1 MKHTLNIPILGF
13 AAYSGT
19 GKTTL
24 LEALIPKLTK
34 AGLRIG
40 MLKHAHHN
48 FDVDQ
53 PGKDSHRLRKAG
65 ASQMLISSRNRF
77 ALMTETPESESEFD
91 YLLTR
96 FDEDKLDVVLV
107 EGCKNIAFPK
117 IELHREEVGKPWLH
131 PNDENI
137 IAIASDSGELDS
149 ELPQM
154 NINDLEAI
162 AQFVIQYVQEA
173 KAPKSKEKE
182 AACCDT
188 LSPAF
193 LSVVQGQEKIL
204 SLVNTVSET
213 EACKIED
220 AYGRVLADHVVSP
233 VNVPQYTNS
242 AMDGYAIR
250 GDDVERESYQVVA
263 KVMAGH
269 AYDKPLEVG
278 QAVKIMTGAPT
289 PINGD
294 TVVMREQASKDGD
307 TVTFNGA
314 SIKTGQNVRQAG
326 EDLAIGNDVFTA
338 GTRLAS
344 PEMGMIAS
352 LGFGEAN
359 VFRKLKVAVFST
371 GDEVQAPGT
380 EQKANSIYDS
390 NRFTIMGMLEK
401 LGCEILD
408 FGILEDN
415 EQLMIEALENAS
427 AQADVVMTSGGVSVG
442 DADYIKLA
450 LDKLGQIDFWRINM
464 RPGRPLAFGQI
475 NDKPFFGLPG
485 NPVAVMVSFINF
497 VEPALRKMQGEQ
509 GWKPLKV
516 SAIATE
522 NLRSRQGR
530 TEFSRGIYE
539 LDETGRLTVRTTGK
553 QGSGI
558 LRSMSE
564 ANCLIEIS
572 PAVDTVKAGESV
584 TIIPLQAES
593 RPIQNSKVSMSGLF
607 IDYRKIFQRDSYG
620 SHHSLHLQRP
630 RQRTDVLVPATPQ
643 HSRSSCRSRRYRYH

>member
-24 LEALIPKLTK
+24 LEALLPKLTE

-48 FDVDQ
+48 FDVDK
-53 PGKDSHRLRKAG
+53 PGKDSYRLRKAG
-65 ASQMLISSRNRF
+65 ASQMLIASRNRF
-77 ALMTETPESESEFD
+77 ALMTETPEAEAEFE

-117 IELHREEVGKPWLH
+117 IELHREEVGKPWLYPH
-131 PNDENI
+131 DENI
-137 IAIASDSGELDS
+137 IAIASDTAELDS

-154 NINDLEAI
+154 NINDLDAI
-162 AQFVIQYVQEA
+162 AQFVLQYVQEA
-173 KAPKSKEKE
+173 KAPKSKEKD

-204 SLVNTVSET
+204 SLVNTVSEI
-213 EACKIED
+213 EACKIEN
-220 AYGRVLADHVVSP
+220 AYGRVLAEHIISP

-250 GDDVERESYQVVA
+250 SDDVDRDSYQVVA
-263 KVMAGH
+263 EVMAGH
-269 AYDKPLEVG
+269 AYDQPLEVG

-289 PINGD
+289 PLNGN
-294 TVVMREQASKDGD
+294 TVVMREQASQEGD
-307 TVTFNGA
+307 KVTFNGA
-314 SIKTGQNVRQAG
+314 HIKAGQNVRQAG
-326 EDLAIGNDVFTA
+326 EDLAIGSDVFTA

-475 NDKPFFGLPG
+475 NNKPFFGLPG

-516 SAIATE
+516 NAIATE

-539 LDETGRLTVRTTGK
+539 LDNTGRLTVRTTGK

-572 PAVDTVKAGESV
+572 PAIDTVKAGESV
-584 TIIPLQAES
+584 TIIPLQG
-593 RPIQNSKVSMSGLF
+593 RI
-607 IDYRKIFQRDSYG
+607 
-620 SHHSLHLQRP
+620 
-630 RQRTDVLVPATPQ
+630 
-643 HSRSSCRSRRYRYH
+643 

>member
-24 LEALIPKLTK
+24 LEALLPKLTE

-48 FDVDQ
+48 FDVDK
-53 PGKDSHRLRKAG
+53 PGKDSYRLRKAG
-65 ASQMLISSRNRF
+65 ASQMLIASRNRY
-77 ALMTETPESESEFD
+77 ALMTETPEAEAEFE

-117 IELHREEVGKPWLH
+117 IELHREEVGKPWLYPH
-131 PNDENI
+131 DENI
-137 IAIASDSGELDS
+137 IAIASDTAELDS

-154 NINDLEAI
+154 NINDLDAI
-162 AQFVIQYVQEA
+162 AQFVLQYVQEA
-173 KAPKSKEKE
+173 KAPKSKEKD

-204 SLVNTVSET
+204 SLVNTVSEI
-213 EACKIED
+213 EACKIEN
-220 AYGRVLADHVVSP
+220 AYGRVLAEDIISP

-250 GDDVERESYQVVA
+250 SDDVDRDSYQVVA
-263 KVMAGH
+263 EVMAGH
-269 AYDKPLEVG
+269 AYDQPLQVG

-289 PINGD
+289 PLNGD
-294 TVVMREQASKDGD
+294 TVVMREQASQEGD
-307 TVTFNGA
+307 KVTFNG
-314 SIKTGQNVRQAG
+314 SNIKAGQNVRQAG
-326 EDLAIGNDVFTA
+326 EDLAIGSDVFTA

-475 NDKPFFGLPG
+475 NNKPFFGLPG

-516 SAIATE
+516 NAIATE

-539 LDETGRLTVRTTGK
+539 LDDTGRLTVRTTGK

-572 PAVDTVKAGESV
+572 PAIDTVKAGESV
-584 TIIPLQAES
+584 TIIPLQG
-593 RPIQNSKVSMSGLF
+593 RI
-607 IDYRKIFQRDSYG
+607 
-620 SHHSLHLQRP
+620 
-630 RQRTDVLVPATPQ
+630 
-643 HSRSSCRSRRYRYH
+643 

>member
-24 LEALIPKLTK
+24 LEALLPKLTE

-48 FDVDQ
+48 FDVDK
-53 PGKDSHRLRKAG
+53 PGKDSYRLRKAG
-65 ASQMLISSRNRF
+65 ASQMLIASRNRY
-77 ALMTETPESESEFD
+77 ALMTETPEAEAEFE

-117 IELHREEVGKPWLH
+117 IELHREEVGKPWLYPH
-131 PNDENI
+131 DDNI
-137 IAIASDSGELDS
+137 IAIASDSAELDS

-154 NINDLEAI
+154 NINDLDAI
-162 AQFVIQYVQEA
+162 AQFVLQYVQDA
-173 KAPKSKEKE
+173 KAPKSKEKD

-204 SLVNTVSET
+204 SLVNTVSEI
-213 EACKIED
+213 EACKIEN
-220 AYGRVLADHVVSP
+220 AYGRVLAEHIISP

-250 GDDVERESYQVVA
+250 SDDVDRDSYQVVA
-263 KVMAGH
+263 EVMAGH
-269 AYDKPLEVG
+269 AYDQPLEVG

-289 PINGD
+289 PRNGD
-294 TVVMREQASKDGD
+294 TVVMREQASQEGD
-307 TVTFNGA
+307 KVTFNGA
-314 SIKTGQNVRQAG
+314 HIKAGQNVRQAG
-326 EDLAIGNDVFTA
+326 EDLAIGSDVFTA

-475 NDKPFFGLPG
+475 NNKPFFGLPG

-516 SAIATE
+516 NAIATE

-539 LDETGRLTVRTTGK
+539 LDDTGRLTVRTTGK

-572 PAVDTVKAGESV
+572 PAIDTVKAGESV
-584 TIIPLQAES
+584 TIIPLQG
-593 RPIQNSKVSMSGLF
+593 RI
-607 IDYRKIFQRDSYG
+607 
-620 SHHSLHLQRP
+620 
-630 RQRTDVLVPATPQ
+630 
-643 HSRSSCRSRRYRYH
+643 

>member
-24 LEALIPKLTK
+24 LEALLPKLTE

-48 FDVDQ
+48 FDVDK
-53 PGKDSHRLRKAG
+53 PGKDSYRLRKAG
-65 ASQMLISSRNRF
+65 ASQMLIASRNRF
-77 ALMTETPESESEFD
+77 ALMTETPEAEAEFE

-96 FDEDKLDVVLV
+96 FDEDNLDVVLV

-117 IELHREEVGKPWLH
+117 IELHREEVGKPWLYPH
-131 PNDENI
+131 DENI
-137 IAIASDSGELDS
+137 IAIASDSAELDS

-154 NINDLEAI
+154 NINDLDAI
-162 AQFVIQYVQEA
+162 AQFVLQYVQDA
-173 KAPKSKEKE
+173 KAPKSKEKD

-204 SLVNTVSET
+204 SLVNTVSEI
-213 EACKIED
+213 EACKIEN
-220 AYGRVLADHVVSP
+220 AYGRVLAEHIISP

-250 GDDVERESYQVVA
+250 SDDVDRDSYQVVA
-263 KVMAGH
+263 EVMAGH
-269 AYDKPLEVG
+269 AYDQPLEVG

-289 PINGD
+289 PRNGD
-294 TVVMREQASKDGD
+294 TVVMREQAIQEGD
-307 TVTFNGA
+307 KVTFNGA
-314 SIKTGQNVRQAG
+314 NIKAGQNVRQAG
-326 EDLAIGNDVFTA
+326 EDLAIGSDVFTA

-475 NDKPFFGLPG
+475 NNKPFFGLPG

-516 SAIATE
+516 NAIATE

-539 LDETGRLTVRTTGK
+539 LDDTGRLTVRTTGK

-572 PAVDTVKAGESV
+572 PAIDTVKAGESV
-584 TIIPLQAES
+584 TIIPLQG
-593 RPIQNSKVSMSGLF
+593 RI
-607 IDYRKIFQRDSYG
+607 
-620 SHHSLHLQRP
+620 
-630 RQRTDVLVPATPQ
+630 
-643 HSRSSCRSRRYRYH
+643 

>member
-24 LEALIPKLTK
+24 LEALLPKLTE

-48 FDVDQ
+48 FDVDK
-53 PGKDSHRLRKAG
+53 PGKDSYRLRKAG
-65 ASQMLISSRNRF
+65 ASQMLIASRNRF
-77 ALMTETPESESEFD
+77 ALMTETPEAEAEFE

-96 FDEDKLDVVLV
+96 FDEDNLDVVLV

-117 IELHREEVGKPWLH
+117 IELHREEVGKPWLYPH
-131 PNDENI
+131 DENI
-137 IAIASDSGELDS
+137 IAIASDSAELDS

-154 NINDLEAI
+154 NINDLDAI
-162 AQFVIQYVQEA
+162 AQFVLQYVQDA
-173 KAPKSKEKE
+173 KAPKSKEKD

-204 SLVNTVSET
+204 SLVNTVSEI
-213 EACKIED
+213 EACKIEN
-220 AYGRVLADHVVSP
+220 AYGRVLAEHIISP

-250 GDDVERESYQVVA
+250 SDDIDRDSYQVVA
-263 KVMAGH
+263 EVMAGH
-269 AYDKPLEVG
+269 AYDQPLEVG

-289 PINGD
+289 PLNGD
-294 TVVMREQASKDGD
+294 TVVMREQASQEGD
-307 TVTFNGA
+307 KVTFNGA
-314 SIKTGQNVRQAG
+314 NIKAGQNVRQAG
-326 EDLAIGNDVFTA
+326 EDLAIGSDVFTA

-475 NDKPFFGLPG
+475 NNKPFFGLPG

-516 SAIATE
+516 NAIAIE

-539 LDETGRLTVRTTGK
+539 LDNTGRLTVRTTGK

-572 PAVDTVKAGESV
+572 PAIDTVKAGESV
-584 TIIPLQAES
+584 TIIPLQG
-593 RPIQNSKVSMSGLF
+593 RI
-607 IDYRKIFQRDSYG
+607 
-620 SHHSLHLQRP
+620 
-630 RQRTDVLVPATPQ
+630 
-643 HSRSSCRSRRYRYH
+643 

>member
-1 MKHTLNIPILGF
+1 MKHTLNIPIIGF

-24 LEALIPKLTK
+24 LEALLPKLTE

-48 FDVDQ
+48 FDVDK
-53 PGKDSHRLRKAG
+53 PGKDSYRLRKAG
-65 ASQMLISSRNRF
+65 ASQMLIASRNRF
-77 ALMTETPESESEFD
+77 ALMTETPEAEAEFE

-117 IELHREEVGKPWLH
+117 IELHREEVGKPWLYPH
-131 PNDENI
+131 DDNI
-137 IAIASDSGELDS
+137 IAIASDTAELDS

-154 NINDLEAI
+154 NINDLDAI
-162 AQFVIQYVQEA
+162 AQFVLQYVQEA
-173 KAPKSKEKE
+173 KAPKSKEKD

-204 SLVNTVSET
+204 SLVNTVSEI
-213 EACKIED
+213 EACKIEN
-220 AYGRVLADHVVSP
+220 AYGRVLAEDIISP

-250 GDDVERESYQVVA
+250 SDDVDRDSYQVVA
-263 KVMAGH
+263 EVMAGH
-269 AYDKPLEVG
+269 AYDQPLEVG

-289 PINGD
+289 PLNGD
-294 TVVMREQASKDGD
+294 TVVMREQASQEGD
-307 TVTFNGA
+307 KVTFDDAN
-314 SIKTGQNVRQAG
+314 IKAGQNVRQAG
-326 EDLAIGNDVFTA
+326 EDLAIGSDVFTA

-442 DADYIKLA
+442 DADYIKIA

-475 NDKPFFGLPG
+475 NNKPFFGLPG

-516 SAIATE
+516 NAIATE

-539 LDETGRLTVRTTGK
+539 LDDTGRLTVRTTGK

-572 PAVDTVKAGESV
+572 PAIDTVKAGESV
-584 TIIPLQAES
+584 TIIPLQG
-593 RPIQNSKVSMSGLF
+593 RI
-607 IDYRKIFQRDSYG
+607 
-620 SHHSLHLQRP
+620 
-630 RQRTDVLVPATPQ
+630 
-643 HSRSSCRSRRYRYH
+643 

>member
-24 LEALIPKLTK
+24 LEALLPKLTE

-48 FDVDQ
+48 FDVDK
-53 PGKDSHRLRKAG
+53 PGKDSYRLRKAG
-65 ASQMLISSRNRF
+65 ASQMLIASRNRF
-77 ALMTETPESESEFD
+77 ALMTETPEAEAEFEF
-91 YLLTR
+91 LLTR
-96 FDEDKLDVVLV
+96 FDEDMLDVVLV

-117 IELHREEVGKPWLH
+117 IELHREEVGKPWLY

-137 IAIASDSGELDS
+137 IAIASDGGELDS

-162 AQFVIQYVQEA
+162 AQFVIQYVQQA
-173 KAPKSKEKE
+173 KAPKNKEKE

-204 SLVNTVSET
+204 SLVNTVSEI
-213 EACKIED
+213 EACKIEN
-220 AYGRVLADHVVSP
+220 AYGRVLAEHIVSP

-250 GDDVERESYQVVA
+250 SDDVKRDSYQVVA
-263 KVMAGH
+263 EVMAGH
-269 AYDKPLEVG
+269 AYDQPLDVG

-289 PINGD
+289 PRNGD
-294 TVVMREQASKDGD
+294 TVVMREQASQEGD
-307 TVTFNGA
+307 KVTFNGA
-314 SIKTGQNVRQAG
+314 NIKAGQNVRQAG
-326 EDLAIGNDVFTA
+326 EDLAIGSDVFTA

-359 VFRKLKVAVFST
+359 VFRKVKVAVFST

-475 NDKPFFGLPG
+475 NNKPFFGLPG

-516 SAIATE
+516 NAIATE

-530 TEFSRGIYE
+530 TEFSRGVYE

-572 PAVDTVKAGESV
+572 PAIDTVKAGESV
-584 TIIPLQAES
+584 TIIPLQG
-593 RPIQNSKVSMSGLF
+593 RI
-607 IDYRKIFQRDSYG
+607 
-620 SHHSLHLQRP
+620 
-630 RQRTDVLVPATPQ
+630 
-643 HSRSSCRSRRYRYH
+643 

>member
-24 LEALIPKLTK
+24 LEALLPKLTE

-48 FDVDQ
+48 FDVDK
-53 PGKDSHRLRKAG
+53 PGKDSYRLRKAG
-65 ASQMLISSRNRF
+65 ASQMLIASRNRF
-77 ALMTETPESESEFD
+77 ALMTETPEAEAEFE

-117 IELHREEVGKPWLH
+117 IELHREEVGKPWLYPH
-131 PNDENI
+131 DENI

-154 NINDLEAI
+154 NINDLDAI
-162 AQFVIQYVQEA
+162 AQFVLQYVQDA
-173 KAPKSKEKE
+173 KAPKSKEKD

-193 LSVVQGQEKIL
+193 LSVIQGQEKIL
-204 SLVNTVSET
+204 SLVNTVSEI
-213 EACKIED
+213 EACKIEN
-220 AYGRVLADHVVSP
+220 AYGRVLAEDIISP

-250 GDDVERESYQVVA
+250 SDDVDRDSYQVVA
-263 KVMAGH
+263 EVMAGH
-269 AYDKPLEVG
+269 AYDQPLEVG

-289 PINGD
+289 PLNGD
-294 TVVMREQASKDGD
+294 TVVMREQASQEGD
-307 TVTFNGA
+307 KVTFNGA
-314 SIKTGQNVRQAG
+314 HIKAGQNVRQAG
-326 EDLAIGNDVFTA
+326 EDLTIGSDVFTA

-475 NDKPFFGLPG
+475 NNKPFFGLPG

-516 SAIATE
+516 NAIATE

-539 LDETGRLTVRTTGK
+539 LDDTGRLTVRTTGK

-572 PAVDTVKAGESV
+572 PAIDTVKAGESV
-584 TIIPLQAES
+584 TIIPLQG
-593 RPIQNSKVSMSGLF
+593 RI
-607 IDYRKIFQRDSYG
+607 
-620 SHHSLHLQRP
+620 
-630 RQRTDVLVPATPQ
+630 
-643 HSRSSCRSRRYRYH
+643 

>member
-24 LEALIPKLTK
+24 LEALLPKLTE

-48 FDVDQ
+48 FDVDK
-53 PGKDSHRLRKAG
+53 PGKDSYRLRKAG
-65 ASQMLISSRNRF
+65 ASQMLIASRNRY
-77 ALMTETPESESEFD
+77 ALMTETPEAEAEFE

-117 IELHREEVGKPWLH
+117 IELHREEVGKPWLYPH
-131 PNDENI
+131 DDNI
-137 IAIASDSGELDS
+137 IAIASDSAELDS

-154 NINDLEAI
+154 NINDLDAI
-162 AQFVIQYVQEA
+162 AQFVLQYVQDA
-173 KAPKSKEKE
+173 KAPKSKEKD

-193 LSVVQGQEKIL
+193 LSVVQGQEKVL
-204 SLVNTVSET
+204 SLVNTVSEI
-213 EACKIED
+213 EACKIEN
-220 AYGRVLADHVVSP
+220 AYGRVLAEDIISP

-250 GDDVERESYQVVA
+250 SDDVDRDSYQVVA
-263 KVMAGH
+263 EVMAGH
-269 AYDKPLEVG
+269 AYDEPLEVG

-289 PINGD
+289 PLNGD
-294 TVVMREQASKDGD
+294 TVVMREQASQEGD
-307 TVTFNGA
+307 KVTFDGA
-314 SIKTGQNVRQAG
+314 NIKAGQNVRQAG
-326 EDLAIGNDVFTA
+326 EDLAIGSDVFTA

-415 EQLMIEALENAS
+415 EQLMIKALENAS
-427 AQADVVMTSGGVSVG
+427 TQADVVMTSGGVSVG

-475 NDKPFFGLPG
+475 NNKPFFGLPG

-516 SAIATE
+516 NAIATE

-539 LDETGRLTVRTTGK
+539 LDDTGRLTVRTTGK

-572 PAVDTVKAGESV
+572 PAIDTVKAGESV
-584 TIIPLQAES
+584 TIIPLQG
-593 RPIQNSKVSMSGLF
+593 RI
-607 IDYRKIFQRDSYG
+607 
-620 SHHSLHLQRP
+620 
-630 RQRTDVLVPATPQ
+630 
-643 HSRSSCRSRRYRYH
+643 

>member
-24 LEALIPKLTK
+24 LEALLPKLTE

-48 FDVDQ
+48 FDVDK
-53 PGKDSHRLRKAG
+53 PGKDSYRLRKAG
-65 ASQMLISSRNRF
+65 ASQMLIASRNRF
-77 ALMTETPESESEFD
+77 ALMTETPEAEAEFE

-96 FDEDKLDVVLV
+96 FDEDMLDVVLV

-117 IELHREEVGKPWLH
+117 IELHREEVGKPWLY

-137 IAIASDSGELDS
+137 IAIASDGGELDS

-162 AQFVIQYVQEA
+162 AQFVIQYVQDA
-173 KAPKSKEKE
+173 KAPKNKEKE

-204 SLVNTVSET
+204 SLVNTVSEI
-213 EACKIED
+213 EACKIEN
-220 AYGRVLADHVVSP
+220 AYGRVLAEHIVSP

-250 GDDVERESYQVVA
+250 SDDVDRDSYQVIA
-263 KVMAGH
+263 EVMAGH
-269 AYDKPLEVG
+269 AYDQPLEVG

-289 PINGD
+289 PRNGD
-294 TVVMREQASKDGD
+294 TVVMREQAIQEGD
-307 TVTFNGA
+307 KVTFNGA
-314 SIKTGQNVRQAG
+314 NIKAGQNVRQAG
-326 EDLAIGNDVFTA
+326 EDLAIGSDVFTA

-371 GDEVQAPGT
+371 GDEVQPPGT

-475 NDKPFFGLPG
+475 NNKPFFGLPG

-516 SAIATE
+516 NAIATE

-530 TEFSRGIYE
+530 TEFSRGVYE
-539 LDETGRLTVRTTGK
+539 LDATGRLTVRTTGK
-553 QGSGI
+553 QGPGI

-572 PAVDTVKAGESV
+572 PAIDTVKAGESV
-584 TIIPLQAES
+584 TIIPLQG
-593 RPIQNSKVSMSGLF
+593 RI
-607 IDYRKIFQRDSYG
+607 
-620 SHHSLHLQRP
+620 
-630 RQRTDVLVPATPQ
+630 
-643 HSRSSCRSRRYRYH
+643 

>member
-24 LEALIPKLTK
+24 LEALLPKLTE

-48 FDVDQ
+48 FDVDK
-53 PGKDSHRLRKAG
+53 PGKDSYRLRKAG
-65 ASQMLISSRNRF
+65 ASQMLIASRNRF
-77 ALMTETPESESEFD
+77 ALMTETPEAEAEFE

-96 FDEDKLDVVLV
+96 FDEDMLDVVLV

-117 IELHREEVGKPWLH
+117 IELHREEVGKPWLYPH
-131 PNDENI
+131 DENI
-137 IAIASDSGELDS
+137 IAIASDSAELDS

-154 NINDLEAI
+154 NINDLDAI
-162 AQFVIQYVQEA
+162 AQFVLQYVQEA
-173 KAPKSKEKE
+173 KAPKSKEKD

-204 SLVNTVSET
+204 SLVNTVSEI
-213 EACKIED
+213 EACKIEN
-220 AYGRVLADHVVSP
+220 AYGRVLAEDIISP

-250 GDDVERESYQVVA
+250 SDDVDRDSYQVVA
-263 KVMAGH
+263 EVMAGH
-269 AYDKPLEVG
+269 AYDQPLEVG

-289 PINGD
+289 PRNGD
-294 TVVMREQASKDGD
+294 TVVMREQASQEGD
-307 TVTFNGA
+307 KVTFDGA
-314 SIKTGQNVRQAG
+314 NIKAGQNVRQAG
-326 EDLAIGNDVFTA
+326 EDLTIGSDVFTA

-475 NDKPFFGLPG
+475 NNKPFFGLPG

-516 SAIATE
+516 NAIATE

-539 LDETGRLTVRTTGK
+539 LDDTGRLTVRTTGK

-572 PAVDTVKAGESV
+572 PAIDTVKAGESV
-584 TIIPLQAES
+584 TIIPLQG
-593 RPIQNSKVSMSGLF
+593 RI
-607 IDYRKIFQRDSYG
+607 
-620 SHHSLHLQRP
+620 
-630 RQRTDVLVPATPQ
+630 
-643 HSRSSCRSRRYRYH
+643 

>member
-24 LEALIPKLTK
+24 LEALLPKLTE

-48 FDVDQ
+48 FDVDK
-53 PGKDSHRLRKAG
+53 PGKDSYRLRKAG
-65 ASQMLISSRNRF
+65 ASQMLIASRNRF
-77 ALMTETPESESEFD
+77 ALMTETPEAEAEFE

-117 IELHREEVGKPWLH
+117 IELHREEVGKPWLYPH
-131 PNDENI
+131 DENI
-137 IAIASDSGELDS
+137 IAIASDSAELDS

-154 NINDLEAI
+154 NINDLDAI
-162 AQFVIQYVQEA
+162 AQFVLQYVQDA
-173 KAPKSKEKE
+173 KAPKSKEKD

-204 SLVNTVSET
+204 SLVNTVSEI
-213 EACKIED
+213 EACKIEN
-220 AYGRVLADHVVSP
+220 AYGRVLAEHIISP

-250 GDDVERESYQVVA
+250 SDGVDRDSYQVVA
-263 KVMAGH
+263 EVMAGH
-269 AYDKPLEVG
+269 AYDQPLEVG

-289 PINGD
+289 PRNGD
-294 TVVMREQASKDGD
+294 TVVMREQASQEGD
-307 TVTFNGA
+307 KVTFNGA
-314 SIKTGQNVRQAG
+314 NIKAGQNVRQAG
-326 EDLAIGNDVFTA
+326 EDLAIGSDVFTA

-475 NDKPFFGLPG
+475 NNKPFFGLPG

-516 SAIATE
+516 NAIATE

-539 LDETGRLTVRTTGK
+539 LDDTGRLTVRTTGK

-572 PAVDTVKAGESV
+572 PAIDTVKAGESV
-584 TIIPLQAES
+584 TIIPLQG
-593 RPIQNSKVSMSGLF
+593 RI
-607 IDYRKIFQRDSYG
+607 
-620 SHHSLHLQRP
+620 
-630 RQRTDVLVPATPQ
+630 
-643 HSRSSCRSRRYRYH
+643 

>member
-1 MKHTLNIPILGF
+1 MKHTLNIPIIGF

-24 LEALIPKLTK
+24 LEALLPKLTE

-48 FDVDQ
+48 FDVDK
-53 PGKDSHRLRKAG
+53 PGKDSYRLRKAG
-65 ASQMLISSRNRF
+65 ASQMLIASRNRF
-77 ALMTETPESESEFD
+77 ALMTETPEAEAEFE

-117 IELHREEVGKPWLH
+117 IELHREEVGKPWLYPH
-131 PNDENI
+131 DDNI
-137 IAIASDSGELDS
+137 IAIASDSAELDS

-154 NINDLEAI
+154 NINDLDAI
-162 AQFVIQYVQEA
+162 AQFVLQYVQDA
-173 KAPKSKEKE
+173 KAPKSKEKD

-204 SLVNTVSET
+204 SLVNTVSEI
-213 EACKIED
+213 EACKIEN
-220 AYGRVLADHVVSP
+220 AYGRVLAEHIISP

-250 GDDVERESYQVVA
+250 SDDVDRDSYQVVA
-263 KVMAGH
+263 EVMAGH
-269 AYDKPLEVG
+269 AYDQPLEVG

-289 PINGD
+289 PRNGD
-294 TVVMREQASKDGD
+294 TVVMREQASQEGD
-307 TVTFNGA
+307 KVTFNGA
-314 SIKTGQNVRQAG
+314 NIKAGQNVRQAG
-326 EDLAIGNDVFTA
+326 EDLAIGSDVFTA

-475 NDKPFFGLPG
+475 NNKPFFGLPG

-516 SAIATE
+516 NAIATE

-539 LDETGRLTVRTTGK
+539 LDNTGRLTVRTTGK

-572 PAVDTVKAGESV
+572 PAIDTVKAGESV
-584 TIIPLQAES
+584 TIIPLQG
-593 RPIQNSKVSMSGLF
+593 RI
-607 IDYRKIFQRDSYG
+607 
-620 SHHSLHLQRP
+620 
-630 RQRTDVLVPATPQ
+630 
-643 HSRSSCRSRRYRYH
+643 

>member
-24 LEALIPKLTK
+24 LEALLPKLTE

-48 FDVDQ
+48 FDVDK
-53 PGKDSHRLRKAG
+53 PGKDSYRLRKAG
-65 ASQMLISSRNRF
+65 ASQMLIASRNRF
-77 ALMTETPESESEFD
+77 ALMTETPEAEAEFE

-117 IELHREEVGKPWLH
+117 IELHREEVGKPWLYPH
-131 PNDENI
+131 DENI
-137 IAIASDSGELDS
+137 IAIASDTAELDS

-154 NINDLEAI
+154 NINDLDAI
-162 AQFVIQYVQEA
+162 AQFVLQYVQDA
-173 KAPKSKEKE
+173 KAPKSKEKD

-204 SLVNTVSET
+204 SLVNTVSEI
-213 EACKIED
+213 EACKIEN
-220 AYGRVLADHVVSP
+220 AYGRVLAEDIISP

-250 GDDVERESYQVVA
+250 SDDVDRDSYQVVA
-263 KVMAGH
+263 EVMAGH
-269 AYDKPLEVG
+269 AYDQPLQVG

-289 PINGD
+289 PLNGD
-294 TVVMREQASKDGD
+294 TVVMREQASQEGD
-307 TVTFNGA
+307 KVTFNGA
-314 SIKTGQNVRQAG
+314 HIKAGQNVRQAG
-326 EDLAIGNDVFTA
+326 EDLTIGSDVFTA

-475 NDKPFFGLPG
+475 NNKPFFGLPG

-516 SAIATE
+516 NAIATE

-539 LDETGRLTVRTTGK
+539 LDDTGRLTVRTTGK

-572 PAVDTVKAGESV
+572 PAIDTVKAGESV
-584 TIIPLQAES
+584 TIIPLQG
-593 RPIQNSKVSMSGLF
+593 RI
-607 IDYRKIFQRDSYG
+607 
-620 SHHSLHLQRP
+620 
-630 RQRTDVLVPATPQ
+630 
-643 HSRSSCRSRRYRYH
+643 

>member
-1 MKHTLNIPILGF
+1 MKHTLNIPIIGF

-24 LEALIPKLTK
+24 LEALLPKLTE

-48 FDVDQ
+48 FDVDK
-53 PGKDSHRLRKAG
+53 PGKDSYRLRKAG
-65 ASQMLISSRNRF
+65 ASQMLIASRNRF
-77 ALMTETPESESEFD
+77 ALMTETPEAEAEFE

-117 IELHREEVGKPWLH
+117 IELHREEVGKPWLYPH
-131 PNDENI
+131 DENI
-137 IAIASDSGELDS
+137 IAIASDTAELDS

-154 NINDLEAI
+154 NINDLDAI
-162 AQFVIQYVQEA
+162 AQFVLQYVQDA
-173 KAPKSKEKE
+173 KAPKSKEKD

-204 SLVNTVSET
+204 SLVNTVSEI
-213 EACKIED
+213 EACKIENS
-220 AYGRVLADHVVSP
+220 YGRVLAEHIVSP

-250 GDDVERESYQVVA
+250 SDDVDRDSYQVVA
-263 KVMAGH
+263 EVMAGH
-269 AYDKPLEVG
+269 AYDQPLEVG

-289 PINGD
+289 PLNGD
-294 TVVMREQASKDGD
+294 TVVMREQASQEGD
-307 TVTFNGA
+307 KVTFNGA
-314 SIKTGQNVRQAG
+314 NIKAGQNVRQAG
-326 EDLAIGNDVFTA
+326 EDLAIGSDVFTV

-475 NDKPFFGLPG
+475 NNKPFFGLPG

-516 SAIATE
+516 NAIATE

-539 LDETGRLTVRTTGK
+539 LDDTGRLTVRTTGK

-572 PAVDTVKAGESV
+572 PAIDTVKAGESV
-584 TIIPLQAES
+584 TIIPLQG
-593 RPIQNSKVSMSGLF
+593 RI
-607 IDYRKIFQRDSYG
+607 
-620 SHHSLHLQRP
+620 
-630 RQRTDVLVPATPQ
+630 
-643 HSRSSCRSRRYRYH
+643 

>member
-24 LEALIPKLTK
+24 LEALLPKLTE

-48 FDVDQ
+48 FDVDK
-53 PGKDSHRLRKAG
+53 PGKDSYRLRKAG
-65 ASQMLISSRNRF
+65 ASQMLIASRNRF
-77 ALMTETPESESEFD
+77 ALMTETPEAEAEFE

-117 IELHREEVGKPWLH
+117 IELHREEVGKPWLYPH
-131 PNDENI
+131 DDNI
-137 IAIASDSGELDS
+137 IAIASDTAELDS

-154 NINDLEAI
+154 NINDLDAI
-162 AQFVIQYVQEA
+162 AQFVLQYVQEA
-173 KAPKSKEKE
+173 KAPKSKEKD

-204 SLVNTVSET
+204 SLVNTVSEI
-213 EACKIED
+213 EACKIEN
-220 AYGRVLADHVVSP
+220 AYGRVLAEHIISP

-250 GDDVERESYQVVA
+250 SDDVDRDSYQIVA
-263 KVMAGH
+263 EVMAGH
-269 AYDKPLEVG
+269 AYDQPLEVG

-289 PINGD
+289 PRNGD
-294 TVVMREQASKDGD
+294 TVVMREQASQEGD
-307 TVTFNGA
+307 KVTFNGA
-314 SIKTGQNVRQAG
+314 NIKAGQNVRQAG
-326 EDLAIGNDVFTA
+326 EDLAIGSDVFTV

-475 NDKPFFGLPG
+475 NNKPFFGLPG

-516 SAIATE
+516 NAIATE

-539 LDETGRLTVRTTGK
+539 LDDTGRLTVRTTGK

-572 PAVDTVKAGESV
+572 PAIDTVKAGESV
-584 TIIPLQAES
+584 TIIPLQG
-593 RPIQNSKVSMSGLF
+593 RI
-607 IDYRKIFQRDSYG
+607 
-620 SHHSLHLQRP
+620 
-630 RQRTDVLVPATPQ
+630 
-643 HSRSSCRSRRYRYH
+643 

>member
-24 LEALIPKLTK
+24 LEALLPKLTE

-48 FDVDQ
+48 FDVDK
-53 PGKDSHRLRKAG
+53 PGKDSYRLRKAG
-65 ASQMLISSRNRF
+65 ASQMLIASRNRF
-77 ALMTETPESESEFD
+77 ALMTETPEAEAEFE

-117 IELHREEVGKPWLH
+117 IELHREEVGKPWLYPH
-131 PNDENI
+131 DENI
-137 IAIASDSGELDS
+137 IAIASDSAELDS

-154 NINDLEAI
+154 NINDLDAI
-162 AQFVIQYVQEA
+162 AQFVLQYVQDA
-173 KAPKSKEKE
+173 KAPKSKEKD

-204 SLVNTVSET
+204 SLVNTVSEI
-213 EACKIED
+213 EACKIEN
-220 AYGRVLADHVVSP
+220 AYGRVLAEDIISP

-250 GDDVERESYQVVA
+250 SDDVDRSSYQIVA
-263 KVMAGH
+263 EVMAGH
-269 AYDKPLEVG
+269 AYDQPLEVG

-289 PINGD
+289 PRNGD
-294 TVVMREQASKDGD
+294 TVVMREQASQEGD
-307 TVTFNGA
+307 KVTFNGA
-314 SIKTGQNVRQAG
+314 HIKAGQNVRQAG
-326 EDLAIGNDVFTA
+326 EDLAIGSDVFTA

-475 NDKPFFGLPG
+475 NNKPFFGLPG

-516 SAIATE
+516 NAIATE

-539 LDETGRLTVRTTGK
+539 LDNTGRLTVRTTGK

-572 PAVDTVKAGESV
+572 PAIDTVKAGESV
-584 TIIPLQAES
+584 TIIPLQG
-593 RPIQNSKVSMSGLF
+593 RI
-607 IDYRKIFQRDSYG
+607 
-620 SHHSLHLQRP
+620 
-630 RQRTDVLVPATPQ
+630 
-643 HSRSSCRSRRYRYH
+643 

>member
-1 MKHTLNIPILGF
+1 MKHTLNIPTLGF

-24 LEALIPKLTK
+24 LEALLPKLTE

-48 FDVDQ
+48 FDVDK
-53 PGKDSHRLRKAG
+53 PGKDSYRLRKAG
-65 ASQMLISSRNRF
+65 ASQMLIASRNRF
-77 ALMTETPESESEFD
+77 ALMTETPEAEAEFE

-117 IELHREEVGKPWLH
+117 IELHREEVGKPWLYPH
-131 PNDENI
+131 DENI
-137 IAIASDSGELDS
+137 IAIASDSAELDS

-154 NINDLEAI
+154 NINDLDAI
-162 AQFVIQYVQEA
+162 AQFVLQYVQDA
-173 KAPKSKEKE
+173 KAPKSKEKD

-204 SLVNTVSET
+204 SLVNTVSEI
-213 EACKIED
+213 EACKIEN
-220 AYGRVLADHVVSP
+220 AYGRVLAEDIISP

-250 GDDVERESYQVVA
+250 SDDVDRSSYQIVA
-263 KVMAGH
+263 EVMAGH
-269 AYDKPLEVG
+269 AYDQPLEVG

-289 PINGD
+289 PRNGD
-294 TVVMREQASKDGD
+294 TVVMREQASQEGD
-307 TVTFNGA
+307 KVTFNGA
-314 SIKTGQNVRQAG
+314 NIKAGQNVRQAG
-326 EDLAIGNDVFTA
+326 EDLAIGSDVFTV

-475 NDKPFFGLPG
+475 NNKPFFGLPG

-516 SAIATE
+516 NAIATE

-539 LDETGRLTVRTTGK
+539 LDNTGRLTVRTTGK

-572 PAVDTVKAGESV
+572 PAIDTVKAGESV
-584 TIIPLQAES
+584 TIIPLQG
-593 RPIQNSKVSMSGLF
+593 RI
-607 IDYRKIFQRDSYG
+607 
-620 SHHSLHLQRP
+620 
-630 RQRTDVLVPATPQ
+630 
-643 HSRSSCRSRRYRYH
+643 

>member
-24 LEALIPKLTK
+24 LEALLPKLTE

-48 FDVDQ
+48 FDVDK
-53 PGKDSHRLRKAG
+53 PGKDSYRLRKAG
-65 ASQMLISSRNRF
+65 ASQMLIASRNRF
-77 ALMTETPESESEFD
+77 ALMTETPEAEAEFE

-117 IELHREEVGKPWLH
+117 IELHREEVGKPWLYPH
-131 PNDENI
+131 DENI
-137 IAIASDSGELDS
+137 IAIASDTAELDS

-154 NINDLEAI
+154 NINDLDAI
-162 AQFVIQYVQEA
+162 AQFVLQYVQEA
-173 KAPKSKEKE
+173 KAPKSKEKD

-204 SLVNTVSET
+204 SLVNTVSGI
-213 EACKIED
+213 EACKIEN
-220 AYGRVLADHVVSP
+220 AYGRVLAEHIISP

-250 GDDVERESYQVVA
+250 SDDVNRDSYQVVA
-263 KVMAGH
+263 EVMAGH
-269 AYDKPLEVG
+269 AYDQPLEVG

-289 PINGD
+289 PRNGD
-294 TVVMREQASKDGD
+294 TVVMREQASQEGD
-307 TVTFNGA
+307 KVTFNGA
-314 SIKTGQNVRQAG
+314 NIKAGQNVRQAG
-326 EDLAIGNDVFTA
+326 EDLAIGSDVFTA

-475 NDKPFFGLPG
+475 NNKPFFGLPG

-516 SAIATE
+516 NAIATE

-539 LDETGRLTVRTTGK
+539 LDDTGRLTVRTTGK

-572 PAVDTVKAGESV
+572 PAIDTVKAGESV
-584 TIIPLQAES
+584 TIIPLQG
-593 RPIQNSKVSMSGLF
+593 RI
-607 IDYRKIFQRDSYG
+607 
-620 SHHSLHLQRP
+620 
-630 RQRTDVLVPATPQ
+630 
-643 HSRSSCRSRRYRYH
+643 

>member
-24 LEALIPKLTK
+24 LEALLPKLTE

-48 FDVDQ
+48 FDVDK
-53 PGKDSHRLRKAG
+53 PGKDSYRLRKAG
-65 ASQMLISSRNRF
+65 ASQMLIASRNRF
-77 ALMTETPESESEFD
+77 ALMTETPEAEAEFE

-117 IELHREEVGKPWLH
+117 IELHREEVGKPWLYPH
-131 PNDENI
+131 DDNI
-137 IAIASDSGELDS
+137 IAIASDTAELDS

-154 NINDLEAI
+154 NINDLDAI
-162 AQFVIQYVQEA
+162 AQFVLQYVQDA
-173 KAPKSKEKE
+173 KAPKSKEKD

-204 SLVNTVSET
+204 SLVNTVSGI
-213 EACKIED
+213 EACKIEN
-220 AYGRVLADHVVSP
+220 AYGRVLAEHIISP

-250 GDDVERESYQVVA
+250 SDDVNRDSYQVVA
-263 KVMAGH
+263 EVMAGH
-269 AYDKPLEVG
+269 AYDQPLEVG

-289 PINGD
+289 PRNGD
-294 TVVMREQASKDGD
+294 TVVMREQASQEGD
-307 TVTFNGA
+307 KVTFNG
-314 SIKTGQNVRQAG
+314 SNIKAGQNVRQAG
-326 EDLAIGNDVFTA
+326 EDLAIGSDVFTA

-475 NDKPFFGLPG
+475 NNKPFFGLPG

-516 SAIATE
+516 NAIATE

-530 TEFSRGIYE
+530 TEFSRGVYE
-539 LDETGRLTVRTTGK
+539 LDDTGRLTVRTTGK

-572 PAVDTVKAGESV
+572 PAIDTVKAGESV
-584 TIIPLQAES
+584 TIIPLQG
-593 RPIQNSKVSMSGLF
+593 RI
-607 IDYRKIFQRDSYG
+607 
-620 SHHSLHLQRP
+620 
-630 RQRTDVLVPATPQ
+630 
-643 HSRSSCRSRRYRYH
+643 

>member
-24 LEALIPKLTK
+24 LEALLPKLTE

-48 FDVDQ
+48 FDVDK
-53 PGKDSHRLRKAG
+53 PGKDSYRLRKAG
-65 ASQMLISSRNRF
+65 ASQMLIASRNRF
-77 ALMTETPESESEFD
+77 ALMTETPEAEAEFE

-96 FDEDKLDVVLV
+96 FDEDMLDVVLV

-117 IELHREEVGKPWLH
+117 IELHREEVGKPWLY

-137 IAIASDSGELDS
+137 IAIASDGGELDS

-173 KAPKSKEKE
+173 KAPKNKEKE

-204 SLVNTVSET
+204 SLVNAVSEI
-213 EACKIED
+213 EACRIEN
-220 AYGRVLADHVVSP
+220 AYGRVLAEHIVSP

-250 GDDVERESYQVVA
+250 SDDVDRDSYQVVVE
-263 KVMAGH
+263 VMAGH
-269 AYDKPLEVG
+269 AYDQPLDVG

-289 PINGD
+289 PRNGD
-294 TVVMREQASKDGD
+294 TVVMREQASQEGD
-307 TVTFNGA
+307 KVTFNGA
-314 SIKTGQNVRQAG
+314 NIKAGQNVRQAG
-326 EDLAIGNDVFTA
+326 EDLAIGSDVFTA

-359 VFRKLKVAVFST
+359 VFRKVKVAVFST

-415 EQLMIEALENAS
+415 EKLMIEALENAS

-475 NDKPFFGLPG
+475 NNKPFFGLPG

-516 SAIATE
+516 NAIATE

-530 TEFSRGIYE
+530 TEFSRGVYE
-539 LDETGRLTVRTTGK
+539 LDATGRLTVRTTGK

-572 PAVDTVKAGESV
+572 PAIDTVKAGESV
-584 TIIPLQAES
+584 TIIPLQG
-593 RPIQNSKVSMSGLF
+593 RI
-607 IDYRKIFQRDSYG
+607 
-620 SHHSLHLQRP
+620 
-630 RQRTDVLVPATPQ
+630 
-643 HSRSSCRSRRYRYH
+643 

>member
-24 LEALIPKLTK
+24 LEALLPKLTE

-48 FDVDQ
+48 FDVDK
-53 PGKDSHRLRKAG
+53 PGKDSYRLRKAG
-65 ASQMLISSRNRF
+65 ASQMLIASRNRF
-77 ALMTETPESESEFD
+77 ALMTETPEAEAEFE

-117 IELHREEVGKPWLH
+117 IELHREEVGKPWLY

-137 IAIASDSGELDS
+137 IAIASDGGELDS

-162 AQFVIQYVQEA
+162 AQFVIQYIQEA
-173 KAPKSKEKE
+173 KAPKNKEKE

-204 SLVNTVSET
+204 SLVNTVSEI
-213 EACKIED
+213 EACKIEN
-220 AYGRVLADHVVSP
+220 AYGRVLAEHIVSP

-250 GDDVERESYQVVA
+250 SDDVDRDSYQVVA
-263 KVMAGH
+263 EVMAGH
-269 AYDKPLEVG
+269 AYDQPLEVG

-289 PINGD
+289 PRNGD
-294 TVVMREQASKDGD
+294 TVVMREQAIQEGD
-307 TVTFNGA
+307 KVTFNGA
-314 SIKTGQNVRQAG
+314 NIKAGQNVRQAG
-326 EDLAIGNDVFTA
+326 EDLAIGSDVFTA

-415 EQLMIEALENAS
+415 EQLMTEALENAS

-475 NDKPFFGLPG
+475 NNKPFFGLPG

-516 SAIATE
+516 NAIATE

-539 LDETGRLTVRTTGK
+539 LDNTGRLTVRTTGK

-572 PAVDTVKAGESV
+572 PAIDTVKAGESV
-584 TIIPLQAES
+584 TIIPLQG
-593 RPIQNSKVSMSGLF
+593 RI
-607 IDYRKIFQRDSYG
+607 
-620 SHHSLHLQRP
+620 
-630 RQRTDVLVPATPQ
+630 
-643 HSRSSCRSRRYRYH
+643 

>member
-24 LEALIPKLTK
+24 LEALLPKLTE

-96 FDEDKLDVVLV
+96 FDEGKLDVVLV

-137 IAIASDSGELDS
+137 IAIASDSDELDS

-263 KVMAGH
+263 EVMAGH
-269 AYDKPLEVG
+269 AYDQPLEVG

-294 TVVMREQASKDGD
+294 TVVMREQATQDGD

-326 EDLAIGNDVFTA
+326 EDLAIGSDVFTA

-352 LGFGEAN
+352 LGFGETN

-380 EQKANSIYDS
+380 AQKANSIYDS

-584 TIIPLQAES
+584 TIIPLQG
-593 RPIQNSKVSMSGLF
+593 RI
-607 IDYRKIFQRDSYG
+607 
-620 SHHSLHLQRP
+620 
-630 RQRTDVLVPATPQ
+630 
-643 HSRSSCRSRRYRYH
+643 

>member
-24 LEALIPKLTK
+24 LEALLPKLTE

-48 FDVDQ
+48 FDVDK
-53 PGKDSHRLRKAG
+53 PGKDSYRLRKAG
-65 ASQMLISSRNRF
+65 ASQMLIASRNRF
-77 ALMTETPESESEFD
+77 ALMTETPEAEAEFE

-117 IELHREEVGKPWLH
+117 IELHREEVGKPWLYPH
-131 PNDENI
+131 DENI
-137 IAIASDSGELDS
+137 IAIASDSAELDS

-154 NINDLEAI
+154 NINDLDAI
-162 AQFVIQYVQEA
+162 AQFVLQYVQDA
-173 KAPKSKEKE
+173 KAPKSKEKD

-193 LSVVQGQEKIL
+193 LSVVQGQEKVL
-204 SLVNTVSET
+204 SLVNTVSEI
-213 EACKIED
+213 EACKIEN
-220 AYGRVLADHVVSP
+220 AYGRVLAEDIISP

-250 GDDVERESYQVVA
+250 SDDVDRDSYQVVA
-263 KVMAGH
+263 EVMAGH
-269 AYDKPLEVG
+269 AYDQPLGVG

-289 PINGD
+289 PLNGD
-294 TVVMREQASKDGD
+294 TVVMREQASQEGD
-307 TVTFNGA
+307 KVTFDGA
-314 SIKTGQNVRQAG
+314 NIKAGQNVRQAG
-326 EDLAIGNDVFTA
+326 EDLAIGSDVFTA

-475 NDKPFFGLPG
+475 NNKPFFGLPG

-516 SAIATE
+516 NAIATE

-539 LDETGRLTVRTTGK
+539 LDDTGRLTVRTTGK

-584 TIIPLQAES
+584 TIIPLQG
-593 RPIQNSKVSMSGLF
+593 RI
-607 IDYRKIFQRDSYG
+607 
-620 SHHSLHLQRP
+620 
-630 RQRTDVLVPATPQ
+630 
-643 HSRSSCRSRRYRYH
+643 

>member
-24 LEALIPKLTK
+24 LEALLPKLTE

-48 FDVDQ
+48 FDVDK
-53 PGKDSHRLRKAG
+53 PGKDSYRLRKAG
-65 ASQMLISSRNRF
+65 ASQMLIASRNRF
-77 ALMTETPESESEFD
+77 ALMTETPEAEAEFEF
-91 YLLTR
+91 LLTR
-96 FDEDKLDVVLV
+96 FDEDMLDVVLV

-117 IELHREEVGKPWLH
+117 IELHREEVGKPWLY

-137 IAIASDSGELDS
+137 IAIASDGGELDS

-154 NINDLEAI
+154 NINDLDAI

-173 KAPKSKEKE
+173 KAPKNKEKE

-204 SLVNTVSET
+204 SLVNTVSEI
-213 EACKIED
+213 EACKIEN
-220 AYGRVLADHVVSP
+220 AYGRVLAEDIISP

-250 GDDVERESYQVVA
+250 SDDVDRDSYQVVA
-263 KVMAGH
+263 EVMAGH
-269 AYDKPLEVG
+269 AYDQPLEVG

-289 PINGD
+289 PLNGD
-294 TVVMREQASKDGD
+294 TVVMREQASQEGD
-307 TVTFNGA
+307 KVTFNGA
-314 SIKTGQNVRQAG
+314 NIKAGQNVRQAG
-326 EDLAIGNDVFTA
+326 EDLAIGSDVFTA

-359 VFRKLKVAVFST
+359 VFRKLTVAVFST

-475 NDKPFFGLPG
+475 NNKPFFGLPG

-516 SAIATE
+516 NAIATE

-530 TEFSRGIYE
+530 TEFSRGVYE
-539 LDETGRLTVRTTGK
+539 LDATGRLTVRTTGK

-572 PAVDTVKAGESV
+572 PAIDTVKAGESV
-584 TIIPLQAES
+584 TIIPLQG
-593 RPIQNSKVSMSGLF
+593 RI
-607 IDYRKIFQRDSYG
+607 
-620 SHHSLHLQRP
+620 
-630 RQRTDVLVPATPQ
+630 
-643 HSRSSCRSRRYRYH
+643 

>member
-24 LEALIPKLTK
+24 LEALLPKLTE

-48 FDVDQ
+48 FDVDK
-53 PGKDSHRLRKAG
+53 PGKDSYRLRKAG
-65 ASQMLISSRNRF
+65 ASQMLIASRNRF
-77 ALMTETPESESEFD
+77 ALMTETPEAEAEFE

-96 FDEDKLDVVLV
+96 FDEDMLDVVLV

-117 IELHREEVGKPWLH
+117 IELHREEVGKPWLY

-137 IAIASDSGELDS
+137 IAIASDGGELDS

-162 AQFVIQYVQEA
+162 AQFVTQYVQEA
-173 KAPKSKEKE
+173 NAPKNKEKE

-204 SLVNTVSET
+204 SLVNTVSEI
-213 EACKIED
+213 EACKIEN
-220 AYGRVLADHVVSP
+220 AYGRVLAEHIVSP

-250 GDDVERESYQVVA
+250 SDDVDRDSYQVVA
-263 KVMAGH
+263 EVMAGH
-269 AYDKPLEVG
+269 AYEQPLEVG

-289 PINGD
+289 PRNGD
-294 TVVMREQASKDGD
+294 TVVMREQAIQEGD
-307 TVTFNGA
+307 KVTFNGA
-314 SIKTGQNVRQAG
+314 NIKAGQNVRQAG
-326 EDLAIGNDVFTA
+326 EDLAIGSDVFTA

-475 NDKPFFGLPG
+475 NNKPFFGLPG

-516 SAIATE
+516 NAIATE

-530 TEFSRGIYE
+530 TEFSRGVYE
-539 LDETGRLTVRTTGK
+539 LDATGRLTVRTTGK

-572 PAVDTVKAGESV
+572 PAIDTVKAGESV
-584 TIIPLQAES
+584 TIIPLQG
-593 RPIQNSKVSMSGLF
+593 RI
-607 IDYRKIFQRDSYG
+607 
-620 SHHSLHLQRP
+620 
-630 RQRTDVLVPATPQ
+630 
-643 HSRSSCRSRRYRYH
+643 

>member
-24 LEALIPKLTK
+24 LEALLPKLTE

-48 FDVDQ
+48 FDVDK
-53 PGKDSHRLRKAG
+53 PGKDSYRLRKAG
-65 ASQMLISSRNRF
+65 ASQMLIASRNRF
-77 ALMTETPESESEFD
+77 ALMTETPEAEAEFE

-96 FDEDKLDVVLV
+96 FDEGKLDVVLV

-117 IELHREEVGKPWLH
+117 IELHREEVGKPWLYPH
-131 PNDENI
+131 DENI
-137 IAIASDSGELDS
+137 IAIASDSAELDS

-154 NINDLEAI
+154 NINDLDAI
-162 AQFVIQYVQEA
+162 AQFVLQYVQDA
-173 KAPKSKEKE
+173 KAPKSKEKD

-204 SLVNTVSET
+204 SLVNTVSEI
-213 EACKIED
+213 EACKIEN
-220 AYGRVLADHVVSP
+220 AYGRVLAEHIISP

-250 GDDVERESYQVVA
+250 SDDVDRDSYQVVA
-263 KVMAGH
+263 EVMAGH
-269 AYDKPLEVG
+269 AYDQPLQVG

-289 PINGD
+289 PLNGD
-294 TVVMREQASKDGD
+294 TVVMREQASQEGD
-307 TVTFNGA
+307 KVTFNGA
-314 SIKTGQNVRQAG
+314 HIKAGQNVRQAG
-326 EDLAIGNDVFTA
+326 EDLTIGSDVFTA

-475 NDKPFFGLPG
+475 NNKPFFGLPG

-516 SAIATE
+516 NAIATK

-539 LDETGRLTVRTTGK
+539 LDNTGRLTVRTTGK

-572 PAVDTVKAGESV
+572 PAIDTVKAGESV
-584 TIIPLQAES
+584 TIIPLQG
-593 RPIQNSKVSMSGLF
+593 RI
-607 IDYRKIFQRDSYG
+607 
-620 SHHSLHLQRP
+620 
-630 RQRTDVLVPATPQ
+630 
-643 HSRSSCRSRRYRYH
+643 